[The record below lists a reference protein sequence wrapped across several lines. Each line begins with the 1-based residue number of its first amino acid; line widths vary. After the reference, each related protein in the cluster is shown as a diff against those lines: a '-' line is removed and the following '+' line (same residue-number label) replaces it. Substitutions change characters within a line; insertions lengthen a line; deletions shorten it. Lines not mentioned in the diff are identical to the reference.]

1 MPRRPKKQGISAG
14 QTIGIA
20 AAVVGFAVAAFLVF
34 KIVAGGSMGG
44 SSGSSIASDLN
55 VYQYLENATSLRGN
69 NYRIEGSVSELL
81 RATDDGRLISF
92 DVSGAGGAAPVP
104 VFVPR
109 EQRQINIE
117 RGANFTILVK
127 VERGGLLVAESIN

>member
-1 MPRRPKKQGISAG
+1 MPRRPKKQGISPG
-14 QTIGIA
+14 QTIGIV
-20 AAVVGFAVAAFLVF
+20 AAVLGFAVAAFLVF

-44 SSGSSIASDLN
+44 SSVSANASELN
-55 VYQYLENATSLRGN
+55 VHQYLENATSLRGN
-69 NYRIEGSVSELL
+69 NYRIEGAVSELL

-92 DVSGAGGAAPVP
+92 EVAGAGGAAPVP

-117 RGANFTILVK
+117 RGSNFTIFVK
-127 VERGGLLVAESIN
+127 VERGGLLIAESIN